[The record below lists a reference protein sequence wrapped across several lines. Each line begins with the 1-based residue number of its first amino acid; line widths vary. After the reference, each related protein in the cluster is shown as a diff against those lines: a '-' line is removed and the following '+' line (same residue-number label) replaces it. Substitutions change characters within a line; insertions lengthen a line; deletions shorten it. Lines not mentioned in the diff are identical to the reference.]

1 MKNILITGAA
11 GFIGSYLSKRLIEE
25 NYNVIGIDNLSDYY
39 DITLKEN
46 RIKDLYNKDNF
57 TFIKEDI
64 NNYDLVKNIFDKYKP
79 NIVIHLA
86 ASAGVRYSSINPDL
100 YINNNING
108 FYNILKLSKEYN
120 IEHFIFASSSSVY
133 GNCNKLP
140 LKEKYVT
147 INQESI
153 YASTK
158 LCDEAIAC
166 SFSKIFNMPVT
177 AIRPFTVY
185 GPFGR
190 PDMAYFSFTNNLLN
204 KKEISLYNN
213 GDLKRDY
220 TYISDAI
227 DGIYSIIV
235 NKPKDLYNA
244 YNIGGSKQ
252 YTTKDLINILKRE
265 LIDNKLVDSNY
276 NFDEYIKFTSMNKG
290 EVYETYADISK
301 MKKDFNY
308 NPKISLEEGIKV
320 FIKWY
325 KDYYNK

>member
-25 NYNVIGIDNLSDYY
+25 YYNVIGIDNLSDYY

-100 YINNNING
+100 YINNNVNG

-140 LKEKYVT
+140 LKEEYVT

-204 KKEISLYNN
+204 NKEILLYNN

-227 DGIYSIIV
+227 DGIYSIII
-235 NKPKDLYNA
+235 NKPKDLYNV

-276 NFDEYIKFTSMNKG
+276 NFDEYIKFTRMNKG

-308 NPKISLEEGIKV
+308 NPKISLEEGIKN

>member
-39 DITLKEN
+39 DVTLKEN

-64 NNYDLVKNIFDKYKP
+64 NNYDLVKNIFDKHKP

-108 FYNILKLSKEYN
+108 FYNVLKLSKEYN
-120 IEHFIFASSSSVY
+120 VEHFIFASSSSIY

-140 LKEKYVT
+140 LKEEYVT

-204 KKEISLYNN
+204 NKEIPLYNN

-227 DGIYSIIV
+227 DGIYSIII
-235 NKPKDLYNA
+235 NKPKDLYNV

-252 YTTKDLINILKRE
+252 YTTKDLVNILKRE

-301 MKKDFNY
+301 IKKDFNY
-308 NPKISLEEGIKV
+308 NPKISLEEGIKN

>member
-86 ASAGVRYSSINPDL
+86 ASAGVRYSSVNPDL

-120 IEHFIFASSSSVY
+120 IEHFIFASSSSIY

-140 LKEKYVT
+140 LKEEYVT

-158 LCDEAIAC
+158 LCDESIAC

-227 DGIYSIIV
+227 DGIYSIII
-235 NKPKDLYNA
+235 NKPKDLYNV

-308 NPKISLEEGIKV
+308 NPKISLEEGIKN

>member
-11 GFIGSYLSKRLIEE
+11 GFIGCYLSKRLIEE
-25 NYNVIGIDNLSDYY
+25 NYNVIGIDNLNDYY

-120 IEHFIFASSSSVY
+120 IEHFIFASSSSIY

-140 LKEKYVT
+140 LKEEYVT

-204 KKEISLYNN
+204 NKEISLYNN

-227 DGIYSIIV
+227 DGIYSIII
-235 NKPKDLYNA
+235 NKPKDLYNV

-276 NFDEYIKFTSMNKG
+276 NFDEYIKFTRMNKG

-301 MKKDFNY
+301 MEKDFNY
-308 NPKISLEEGIKV
+308 NPKISLEEGIKN

>member
-11 GFIGSYLSKRLIEE
+11 GFIGSYLCKKLIEE
-25 NYNVIGIDNLSDYY
+25 NYNVIGIDNLNDYY

-64 NNYDLVKNIFDKYKP
+64 NNFDLVKNIFDEYKP

-86 ASAGVRYSSINPDL
+86 ASAGIRYSSINPDL

-108 FYNILKLSKEYN
+108 FYNILKLSKEFN

-133 GNCNKLP
+133 GNCDKLP
-140 LKEKYVT
+140 LKEEYVT

-166 SFSKIFNMPVT
+166 SFSKIFNMPIT

-220 TYISDAI
+220 TYINDAI
-227 DGIYSIIV
+227 EGIYSIIL
-235 NKPKDLYNA
+235 NKPKDLYNV

-252 YTTKDLINILKRE
+252 YTTKDLVDILKKE
-265 LIDNKLVDSNY
+265 LLENNLVDEEY
-276 NFDEYIKFTSMNKG
+276 NFDKYIKFTSMNKG

-308 NPKISLEEGIKV
+308 NPKISLEDGIKN

-325 KDYYNK
+325 KDYYNR